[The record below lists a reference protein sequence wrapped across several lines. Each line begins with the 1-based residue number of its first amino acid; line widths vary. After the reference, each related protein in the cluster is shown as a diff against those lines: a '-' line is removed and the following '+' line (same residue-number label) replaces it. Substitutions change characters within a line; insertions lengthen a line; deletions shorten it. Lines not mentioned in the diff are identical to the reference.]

1 MKEKIKK
8 IYFRLFGPLKARK
21 FNFTDFTIISNN
33 CFGGIV
39 YRNHHLPYLTPTAG
53 MFIMPK
59 DYIKFIYNLE
69 YYLSIIPLEI
79 QLEQSSYFDYLKSIN
94 YTGVIGKID
103 DVELMF
109 LHYDDFN
116 EARTKWER
124 RKKRVNFDKIIY
136 KFNDQNNCTIE
147 ELKEFEA
154 FPAKNKI
161 LFTGK
166 QYEGIDSFV
175 LKQFK
180 NIGYVVD
187 DTKKKNTRKVFNIY
201 KFINNMIDGNYT

>member
-8 IYFRLFGPLKARK
+8 IYFRIFGKIRAKK

-53 MFIMPK
+53 LFIMPK
-59 DYIKFIYNLE
+59 DYIKFIYNLK
-69 YYLSIIPLEI
+69 YYLSITPIEI
-79 QLEQSSYFDYLKSIN
+79 KIDESTYSNYLKSLN
-94 YTGVIGKID
+94 YDGVIGKID

-109 LHYDDFN
+109 LHYEDFN
-116 EARTKWER
+116 EAKTKWER

-147 ELKEFEA
+147 ELRLFEE

-161 LFTGK
+161 LFTAKEYDGVES
-166 QYEGIDSFV
+166 YV
-175 LKQFK
+175 LNKFEAA
-180 NIGYVVD
+180 GYVVD
-187 DTKKKNTRKVFNIY
+187 DTKTKNIKTVFNIY
-201 KFINNMIDGNYT
+201 DFVNSINILK